1 MEKNKILF
9 VGPYPPPVNGQSF
22 VFKTVVDNFENSLIL
37 NTSKFRFGLIN
48 FCYYFFNLIFLL
60 LKYRVSLIY
69 FTCSRSFFGSIRDVL
84 LLTIANMLNIRTINH
99 LHGSD
104 FKQFLKSV
112 NLFYKKIIFKCYENV
127 DVSIVLTRGMKDQFQ
142 DFHQMKKIVIPNFYP
157 SSFNDIK
164 FTKPSINKVLF
175 FSNIMKSK
183 GIIEFLILSEKLL
196 SNNKKIEVNIAG
208 KLQRD
213 KFMSLKMIT
222 SIFFKKLNE
231 IKSKFGDRITYH
243 GPVFEKEKIT
253 LFSESSFFVLPS
265 YHEAFPISILEA
277 MKSKNV
283 IISSKTMYINEIMSE
298 KNGLISNDIEEIYN
312 YIINLINN
320 EAELS
325 RIKNFNSDYVKLYS
339 QEKFIKSVKKV
350 FLSFN

>member
-37 NTSKFRFGLIN
+37 NTSKFRFGPIN
-48 FCYYFFNLIFLL
+48 FCYYFFNLIFLS
-60 LKYRVSLIY
+60 LKYRISLIY

-84 LLTIANMLNIRTINH
+84 LLTIANLLNIKTINH

-104 FKQFLKSV
+104 FKQFLSSV
-112 NLFYKKIIFKCYENV
+112 NFLYRKIILKCYQHV
-127 DVSIVLTRGMKDQFQ
+127 DTSIVLTQGMKDQFQ
-142 DFHQMKKIVIPNFYP
+142 DFNQMKKIVIPNFYP
-157 SSFNDIK
+157 LSFNDIK
-164 FTKPSINKVLF
+164 FTKSSSHKVLF

-183 GIIEFLILSEKLL
+183 GIMEFLILAEKLL
-196 SNNKKIEVNIAG
+196 TNNQKIEINIAG
-208 KLQRD
+208 KIQKD
-213 KFMSLKMIT
+213 KFMSLKMIK
-222 SIFFKKLNE
+222 SIFYKKLNK
-231 IKSKFGDRITYH
+231 IKSKFGDRITYY
-243 GPVFEKEKIT
+243 GPAFEKEKMT

-265 YHEAFPISILEA
+265 YHEAFSISILEA

-283 IISSKTMYINEIMSE
+283 IISSKTMYINEIISE

-320 EAELS
+320 ESEMS
-325 RIKNFNSDYVKLYS
+325 RIKNYNSNHARLYS
-339 QEKFIKSVKKV
+339 QEKFIKSIKNV
-350 FLSFN
+350 LSFN

>member
-1 MEKNKILF
+1 MKKNKILF
-9 VGPYPPPVNGQSF
+9 VGPYPPPLNGQSF
-22 VFKTVVDNFENSLIL
+22 VFKTVVDNFENNLVL
-37 NTSKFRFGLIN
+37 NTSKFSFGLIN
-48 FCYYFFNLIFLL
+48 FCYYFFNLILIL
-60 LKYRVSLIY
+60 CKYRVTLIY
-69 FTCSRSFFGSIRDVL
+69 FTCSRSFFGSIRDIL
-84 LLTIANMLNIRTINH
+84 LLTIANILNIKTINH

-112 NLFYKKIIFKCYENV
+112 NLLYKIIIFKCYENV
-127 DVSIVLTRGMKDQFQ
+127 DASIVLTRGMKDQFQ
-142 DFHQMKKIVIPNFYP
+142 DFGQMKKIVIPNFYP
-157 SSFNDIK
+157 SSFNNIK
-164 FTKPSINKVLF
+164 FTKPSMHKVLF

-196 SNNKKIEVNIAG
+196 INNKKIEVNIAG
-208 KLQRD
+208 KLQKD

-222 SIFFKKLNE
+222 SIFFRKLNE
-231 IKSKFGDRITYH
+231 IKIKFGDRIKYH
-243 GPVFEKEKIT
+243 GPAYKNEKMT

-320 EAELS
+320 ESELS
-325 RIKNFNSDYVKLYS
+325 RIKNFNSNYVNLFS
-339 QEKFIKSVKKV
+339 QEKFIKSIKNVI
-350 FLSFN
+350 S